1 MATGICA
8 ARRRAGA
15 LEPNALPRFSPGI
28 PLYQGA
34 VQTMQALNKLPS
46 LQQRLGGRYRDD
58 AAMPATAL
66 EAGSSM
72 VSGGEVWAR
81 VEGGFQRLKPDV
93 ATAMTQDITTSLLQ
107 MGVDRRL
114 HDGRAGQLIG
124 GLTGQYGNASSKIST
139 ANEDGR
145 TRTKGWGVGGTL
157 TWQGN
162 NGFMWMAR
170 RRPWYENTFHS
181 STVGRKLA
189 EGKQGFGYA
198 FSAETG
204 KRMALTERW
213 SLTPQAQLIWSSVSF
228 GRFRDVWDA
237 DVSLRNGDSLTGRLG
252 LSADYRHSGQDA
264 RGRPTSTNVY
274 VIANLYQELLSDTR
288 INVAGLDFGSGN
300 DRTWGGIG
308 VGGHHSW
315 GGGKYALY
323 GEVSANTALGR
334 YTDSY
339 SEGQCGRQ
347 DPMVSDRRASGQG
360 TG

>member
-15 LEPNALPRFSPGI
+15 LEPNARRASVRASRSIRARCRPCRRSTSFPACSSAWAVAIGTMPPCLPRRS
-28 PLYQGA
+28 
-34 VQTMQALNKLPS
+34 KR
-46 LQQRLGGRYRDD
+46 QQHGQC
-58 AAMPATAL
+58 
-66 EAGSSM
+66 
-72 VSGGEVWAR
+72 GEVWAR

-170 RRPWYENTFHS
+170 RRPCGTEHLPFVH
-181 STVGRKLA
+181 GRQEAGRGQRLRLCVQR
-189 EGKQGFGYA
+189 GKQAHGA
-198 FSAETG
+198 H
-204 KRMALTERW
+204 RALVADAAGAAHMVVGVFRALSRCLGCRRIPAQW
-213 SLTPQAQLIWSSVSF
+213 RQPDRAAGIIGGLPPQ
-228 GRFRDVWDA
+228 R
-237 DVSLRNGDSLTGRLG
+237 TGR
-252 LSADYRHSGQDA
+252 AWPAH
-264 RGRPTSTNVY
+264 STNVY

-323 GEVSANTALGR
+323 GEVSATLRWAATPTA
-334 YTDSY
+334 
-339 SEGQCGRQ
+339 EGQCGRQ